1 MLKQRRFMLLWLLLF
16 TVSLGAHA
24 QEKVLLQLKAK
35 PGQTM
40 RYKLSGTLSIEA
52 AGNTF
57 NLEITSVVVQKI
69 LDVSPEGNIKQEQ
82 TTESYEM
89 SFGGQKMPAPDEALS
104 GKTTTVLK
112 PNGEPISRE
121 STQEEEE
128 EDAEQRHLG
137 QTFAVIF
144 SEKPVGVGDKWSYTF
159 KDDSKLGTVPATIEY
174 TVRGFES
181 WKGIRVARIAS
192 TYTAGGGSKITAD
205 TELLIELRT
214 GDTVYATAKITGMS
228 WGQGGVTAAAS
239 AQLEYER
246 IEGAPLP
253 EGENGAP
260 QQAAPKQDAQPTK
273 EQAAEP
279 KQDEQKPAE
288 GEKKEDPKK
297 KEKTI
302 EDVTKDFEKL
312 EGLFTL
318 YRKKESGKDTI
329 YMEIRREQL
338 ERLYFLQATVSEG
351 LPTFFLAAGTPIND
365 ILFKL
370 VQRDEQI
377 LFVVPNIGFQ
387 ANPNTPIARSVRR
400 SFADAYLEAFKIEAK
415 SDEGKRL
422 LIDVSNLFRSDII
435 QIQQLVG
442 IAAGGSYSIDR
453 EKTVYNQVK
462 AFPNNIFIQT
472 AYHFAGGPQR
482 GGGLAGILGGLAGG
496 ANLADPRSVPIT
508 VNYNLWELPT
518 NNGYTPR
525 FYDPRVGYFITAYE
539 DFTREKEDQ
548 SRRYILRWHL
558 EKADPNA
565 ELSPP
570 KEPIVF
576 WIDNAVPY
584 EYRDAIRDGILEWN
598 KAFEKIGFKD
608 AIVVKQMPDD
618 ADWDHADMRYN
629 VIRWV
634 TSPSNGYAVALFR
647 PNPLTGQILNASITI
662 DGNMARFTRV
672 QFVREIDPLAA
683 FKEAEAREQHCCDHH
698 DHNSPHACTFAQDT
712 LQRAWQGFVMM
723 ELLAG
728 RRGATKISEEQ
739 FVKDYIKSVTMHEMG
754 HILGLRHN
762 FVASRQNTLEE
773 LKDGERVRQRGT
785 VASVME
791 YDPFNQMALHA
802 PDTVYWNP
810 TIGPYDYWAIEYGY
824 RVFPEANTPEA
835 ERPYLLE
842 IAQRNTEPGLA
853 YETDDYADRF
863 DPYVTRFDLSKEPL
877 DYWELVIKDTHEL
890 LEVLPSRVPA
900 SGESYYDFTRYFF
913 GTLASFSRAATQLCR
928 FVGALQIRR
937 NFASD
942 PNAQPPLEP
951 VSAEKQRRALQ
962 LLATYIFSESAFNF
976 PKGLYLKLG
985 PNPYGSG
992 GAIPADAPV
1001 RDFLSNIQRLTLA
1014 RLMANDTLRRV
1025 ANNEFKAVDER
1036 NALTMAELFDTL
1048 QGVIWSEAQSNR
1060 PVSALRRQLQRA
1072 HLQTLVDML
1081 TKNTGAPDDAKMLAR
1096 YHLRQLR
1103 EQLAKQ
1109 LPRVQDTYTRA
1120 HYSEAVDMIDKALNA
1135 QYMLGMPEIRVPSL
1149 ADLLGI
1155 GAER

>member
-16 TVSLGAHA
+16 AVSLGAYA
-24 QEKVLLQLKAK
+24 QEKTLLQLKAK

-40 RYKLSGTLSIEA
+40 RYRLSGTLSVEA

-69 LDVSPEGNIKQEQ
+69 LEVSPEGNIKQEQ

-89 SFGGQKMPAPDEALS
+89 SFGGQKMPAPDEMLS

-112 PNGEPISRE
+112 PNGELISRE
-121 STQEEEE
+121 STQEEES
-128 EDAEQRHLG
+128 EDAEQKHLG
-137 QTFAVIF
+137 QTLAVIF
-144 SEKPVGVGDKWSYTF
+144 SDKPVGVGDKWSYTF

-174 TVRGFES
+174 TVRGFET
-181 WKGIRVARIAS
+181 WKGIRVVRIAS
-192 TYTAGGGSKITAD
+192 AYTAGGGSQVTAD
-205 TELLIELRT
+205 TELLVELRT

-246 IEGAPLP
+246 IEGTPLP
-253 EGENGAP
+253 EGANGAP
-260 QQAAPKQDAQPTK
+260 QQAAPTQDTQT
-273 EQAAEP
+273 AEP
-279 KQDEQKPAE
+279 KKEEQKPAE

-318 YRKKESGKDTI
+318 YRKKEAGKDTL
-329 YMEIRREQL
+329 YMEIRRDQL

-387 ANPNTPIARSVRR
+387 ASPNTPIARSVRR

-435 QIQQLVG
+435 QIQQIVG

-482 GGGLAGILGGLAGG
+482 GGGLTGILGGLAGG
-496 ANLADPRSVPIT
+496 ANLADPRSVPLT

-634 TSPSNGYAVALFR
+634 TSPGNGYAVALFR

-683 FKEAEAREQHCCDHH
+683 FKEAEQREQHCCDHH
-698 DHNSPHACTFAQDT
+698 AHHSPHTCTFAQDT

-762 FVASRQNTLEE
+762 FVASRQHTLEE

-791 YDPFNQMALHA
+791 YDPFNQAALHA

-835 ERPYLLE
+835 ERPHLLE

-877 DYWELVIKDTHEL
+877 EYWELVIKDTHEL

-985 PNPYGSG
+985 PNPYGG
-992 GAIPADAPV
+992 GGVIPADAPV

-1109 LPRVQDTYTRA
+1109 LPRVQDAYTRA
-1120 HYSEAVDMIDKALNA
+1120 HYSEAVDVIDKALNA

-1155 GAER
+1155 GAEK